1 MNSSKAPKQSML
13 DALLSNQTP
22 TLKPSGVK
30 LHASSTKA
38 DSFVS
43 KIQPH
48 LQLQSPDSMSDNP
61 SKFTESMLR
70 HSKRD
75 EDSDIDHEQLFL
87 KNQHSSASR
96 PKAEV
101 LAEREREIDR
111 NEELMSLLACLN
123 EQAINEINTQS
134 DKEIETG

>member
-1 MNSSKAPKQSML
+1 
-13 DALLSNQTP
+13 
-22 TLKPSGVK
+22 
-30 LHASSTKA
+30 
-38 DSFVS
+38 
-43 KIQPH
+43 
-48 LQLQSPDSMSDNP
+48 
-61 SKFTESMLR
+61 MLR

-75 EDSDIDHEQLFL
+75 EDSDIEHKQLYL

-96 PKAEV
+96 PKEEK
-101 LAEREREIDR
+101 LADREIDR